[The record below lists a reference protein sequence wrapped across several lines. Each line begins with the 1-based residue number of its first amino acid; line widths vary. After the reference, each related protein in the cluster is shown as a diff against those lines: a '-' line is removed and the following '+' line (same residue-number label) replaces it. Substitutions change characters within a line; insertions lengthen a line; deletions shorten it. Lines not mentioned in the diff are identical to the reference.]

1 MEQVAEWPAIWYG
14 AVSWKAV
21 SHKMPWVKEAEE
33 KLNDELSLSDYGMGL
48 QSIHFVPIAV
58 QPSNKL
64 HEDDISYDAEEAR
77 LSIYLKLDYGAV
89 AAADKPAFLRLL
101 AELFLRGLDEA
112 PQDAVPGFDWA
123 GFRGAVEA
131 VFVEAGW
138 WLR

>member
-1 MEQVAEWPAIWYG
+1 MEETIAFETS
-14 AVSWKAV
+14 AVFWHEVEDKAYEV
-21 SHKMPWVKEAEE
+21 S
-33 KLNDELSLSDYGMGL
+33 ELSRLLGERMRLSDYGTGL
-48 QSIHFVPIAV
+48 QSIDFVPIAV

-64 HEDDISYDAEEAR
+64 HEEDISYDAEEAR

-89 AAADKPAFLRLL
+89 AAADKPTFLRLL

-138 WLR
+138 RLR